1 MRKPNAIFAAAMAAA
16 VPARLPIAAMLE
28 RERATRAA
36 AGDDRAIFILCPR
49 APEPERLAA

>member
-1 MRKPNAIFAAAMAAA
+1 VKPNAIFAAAMAAA